1 MSHDL
6 FADFRSN
13 FPGTRDGIFTNVAQR
28 GLMPVQVRDA
38 ITAYLDRRTGVGWS
52 KEESF
57 DCVEGTRVTFA
68 KMVNADPDEIAF
80 VKNVSDGLNH
90 IAGGM
95 SWQAGD
101 NMILCP
107 ELEHPANVY
116 PWYNAA
122 RRYGIEVRT
131 VPPDDGRINLDTLM
145 AAVDE
150 RTRVVSVSTVTF
162 SPGFVTDIPALSAAC
177 GERGVRVVVDAA
189 QSVGILHTDVEQ
201 LGVDALAVATQKG
214 LLACYGMGFLYC
226 RKDFAEELEPAALAR
241 FSVAYDEGA
250 HETALTGENF
260 TYAAAARRFD
270 GGNYNYLGITAVKA
284 ALDLLNQLGTP
295 AIDTYVRELAA
306 RMAEGFL
313 EAGLPVCGGSPGPHL
328 GNIVALG
335 ESGSGRH
342 YTADDPAM
350 NTLHDALTQGG
361 VHLSIRKG
369 ILRFSLHAYNNEEDV
384 DRVLEIAR
392 GGRGPALVQPHET

>member
-1 MSHDL
+1 MSDDL

-13 FPGTRDGIFTNVAQR
+13 FPSTRDGVFTNVAQR

-38 ITAYLDRRTGVGWS
+38 ITAYLDRRTGLDWS

-57 DCVEGTRVTFA
+57 DLVEGTRITFA

-80 VKNVSDGLNH
+80 AKNVSDGLNM

-95 SWQAGD
+95 RWRTGD
-101 NMILCP
+101 NMVLCP

-122 RRYGIEVRT
+122 RRYGIEVRA
-131 VPPDDGRINLDTLM
+131 VPPDAGRVNLDTLM

-150 RTRVVSVSTVTF
+150 RTRLVSVSTVTF
-162 SPGFVTDIPALSAAC
+162 SPGFVTDVPALSAAC
-177 GERGVRVVVDAA
+177 AERGVRIVVDAA
-189 QSVGILHTDVEQ
+189 QSIGILHTDVEQ
-201 LGVDALAVATQKG
+201 LGIDALAVATQKG
-214 LLACYGMGFLYC
+214 LLSCYGMGFLYC
-226 RKDFAEELEPAALAR
+226 RRKFAEELEPAALAR
-241 FSVAYDEGA
+241 FSVAFDEGA

-260 TYAAAARRFD
+260 AYAPAARRFD
-270 GGNYNYLGITAVKA
+270 GGNYNYLGIAAVKA

-295 AIDTYVRELAA
+295 AIDTYVRELGI

-313 EAGLPVCGGSPGPHL
+313 EVGLPVCGGSPGPHL

-335 ESGSGRH
+335 EIGGGRH
-342 YTADDPAM
+342 YTADDPAL
-350 NTLHDALTQGG
+350 NTLHDVLTREG

-369 ILRFSLHAYNNEEDV
+369 VLRFSLHAYNNEEDV
-384 DRVLEIAR
+384 DRILEIAR
-392 GGRGPALVQPHET
+392 MGG

>member
-1 MSHDL
+1 MSTGL

-13 FPGTRDGIFTNVAQR
+13 FPGTKDGVFTNVAQR

-38 ITAYLDRRTGVGWS
+38 ITAYLDRRTGVDWS

-57 DCVEGTRVTFA
+57 DLVEGTRVTFA
-68 KMVNADPDEIAF
+68 KMVNAHPDEIAF
-80 VKNVSDGLNH
+80 AKNVSDGLNM

-95 SWQAGD
+95 RWQAGD
-101 NMILCP
+101 NMVLCP

-122 RRYGIEVRT
+122 RRYGIEVRA
-131 VPPDDGRINLDTLM
+131 VPPDAGRVNLDTLM

-150 RTRVVSVSTVTF
+150 RTRLVSVSTVTF
-162 SPGFVTDIPALSAAC
+162 SPGFVTDVPALSAAC
-177 GERGVRVVVDAA
+177 AERNVRVVADAA
-189 QSVGILHTDVEQ
+189 QSIGILHTDVEQ
-201 LGVDALAVATQKG
+201 LGIDALAVATQKG
-214 LLACYGMGFLYC
+214 LLSCYGMGFLYC
-226 RKDFAEELEPAALAR
+226 RRKFAEELEPAALAR
-241 FSVAYDEGA
+241 FGVAFDEGA
-250 HETALTGENF
+250 HETALTGGNF
-260 TYAAAARRFD
+260 TYAPAARRFD
-270 GGNYNYLGITAVKA
+270 GGNYNYLGIAAVKA

-295 AIDTYVRELAA
+295 AIDTYVREMGI

-335 ESGSGRH
+335 ESGEGRH
-342 YTADDPAM
+342 YTADDPAL
-350 NTLHDALTQGG
+350 NTLHDVLTREG

-369 ILRFSLHAYNNEEDV
+369 VLRFSLHAYNNEEDV
-384 DRVLEIAR
+384 DRILEIAR
-392 GGRGPALVQPHET
+392 SSA